1 VKHKPRARLVRTAF
15 AIALVAGLSTV
26 PTATVMACDCALT
39 ELPEAIRD
47 AEVAIVGTLIG
58 ESEAAARPGLAGQPV
73 VHGWT
78 WQIERSRDPLSVDQ
92 LTINAWEDDG
102 ANCGITF
109 GANERWLV
117 LGYLEEGRLLTNG
130 CMRNQRIDGSD
141 PQGEETIE
149 SLLPYSVGAASP
161 SGDGIA
167 VPVPL
172 LVAGAAT
179 LLLGLIGLVAFRR
192 GSGDAR

>member
-1 VKHKPRARLVRTAF
+1 MRGTAF
-15 AIALVAGLSTV
+15 PRLTRAAFALALVAGLSAV
-26 PTATVMACDCALT
+26 PIAQVAACDCART
-39 ELPEAIRD
+39 ELPEAVRD
-47 AEVAIVGTLIG
+47 AEVAIVGTLAG
-58 ESEAAARPGLAGQPV
+58 EAEAAARPGVVGQPTERA
-73 VHGWT
+73 WT
-78 WQIERSRDPLSVDQ
+78 WTIERSRDPLSVDHI
-92 LTINAWEDDG
+92 TIHAWEDDG

-130 CMRNQRIDGSD
+130 CMRNQRMDGSD

-149 SLLPYSVGAASP
+149 SLLPYSVGAGNP
-161 SGDGIA
+161 SSDGISI
-167 VPVPL
+167 PVPL

-192 GSGDAR
+192 GSGDAG

>member
-1 VKHKPRARLVRTAF
+1 MKHRPLSRLVRTAF
-15 AIALVAGLSTV
+15 AIALMAGLSAV

-39 ELPEAIRD
+39 ELPEAVRD
-47 AEVAIVGTLIG
+47 AEVAIVGTLVG
-58 ESEAAARPGLAGQPV
+58 QAEAAARPGLAGQPV

-141 PQGEETIE
+141 PKGEVE

-161 SGDGIA
+161 SSDGIA
-167 VPVPL
+167 LPVPL

-192 GSGDAR
+192 GSADAR

>member
-1 VKHKPRARLVRTAF
+1 MIWRLLGSL
-15 AIALVAGLSTV
+15 AIVVGVSAV

-39 ELPEAIRD
+39 ELPEAVRD
-47 AEVAIVGTLIG
+47 AEVAIVGTLVG
-58 ESEAAARPGLAGQPV
+58 QSEAAAARPGPAALPV
-73 VHGWT
+73 EHVWT
-78 WQIERSRDPLSVDQ
+78 WKIERARDPLSVDHI
-92 LTINAWEDDG
+92 TINAWEDDG

-109 GANERWLV
+109 GANERWLI
-117 LGYLEEGRLLTNG
+117 LGYLEEGRLVTNG

-167 VPVPL
+167 LPIPL

-192 GSGDAR
+192 GSRDAA